1 MWITY
6 KWENVVVNVDNGEHT
21 KPVKKNV
28 EYDYDVSV
36 SEDDIVEYL
45 LPDPKYCKI
54 TDNEIAHQSCG
65 IRKAVRMLG
74 IDEDKLEDN
83 DDFVEFLKERYE
95 DKAVEKFNYENE
107 PY

>member
-6 KWENVVVNVDNGEHT
+6 KWKNVIVNVDNGEHT
-21 KPVKKNV
+21 KPVKMDV

-45 LPDPKYCKI
+45 LPNPKHTSLSREDI
-54 TDNEIAHQSCG
+54 LNQECG
-65 IRKAVRMLG
+65 IRKAIEMLG
-74 IDEDKLEDN
+74 IDEDRLEDN
-83 DDFVEFLKERYE
+83 DDFVEFIKKKYE

>member
-6 KWENVVVNVDNGEHT
+6 KWDNVIVNVDNGEHT
-21 KPVKKNV
+21 KPVKMDI
-28 EYDYDVSV
+28 EYDYNVSV

-45 LPDPKYCKI
+45 LPNLKH
-54 TDNEIAHQSCG
+54 TDLTMKDILNQECG

-83 DDFVEFLKERYE
+83 QDFVEFIKKKYE
-95 DKAVEKFNYENE
+95 DKAVEKFNNENE

>member
-45 LPDPKYCKI
+45 TPNPKYSGLPIKDI
-54 TDNEIAHQSCG
+54 LNQECG

-74 IDEDKLEDN
+74 INEDKLEDN

>member
-6 KWENVVVNVDNGEHT
+6 KWENVIVNVDNGEHT
-21 KPVKKNV
+21 KPVKMDI
-28 EYDYDVSV
+28 EYDYNVSV

-45 LPDPKYCKI
+45 LPNPKH
-54 TDNEIAHQSCG
+54 TDLTMKDILNQECG

-74 IDEDKLEDN
+74 INEDKLEDN
-83 DDFVEFLKERYE
+83 QDFVEFIKKKYE
-95 DKAVEKFNYENE
+95 DKALEKFEYENE

>member
-21 KPVKKNV
+21 KQVKKNV

-45 LPDPKYCKI
+45 TPNPKH
-54 TDNEIAHQSCG
+54 TDLTMRDILNQECG

-95 DKAVEKFNYENE
+95 DEAVEKFNYENE

>member
-36 SEDDIVEYL
+36 SEDDIVDYL
-45 LPDPKYCKI
+45 TPNPRH
-54 TDNEIAHQSCG
+54 TDLTMRDILNQECG

-83 DDFVEFLKERYE
+83 QDFVEFLKERYE
-95 DKAVEKFNYENE
+95 DRAVEKFEYENE